1 MSKAIKEGGEM
12 NMDKTNMTTRQLMD
26 ELTAAA
32 YEFAIARNRY
42 EELHKVVQE
51 RLAEM
56 RKQVEEDKA

>member
-1 MSKAIKEGGEM
+1 MSKKNPA
-12 NMDKTNMTTRQLMD
+12 NMTTKQLMD

-51 RLAEM
+51 RLAAM